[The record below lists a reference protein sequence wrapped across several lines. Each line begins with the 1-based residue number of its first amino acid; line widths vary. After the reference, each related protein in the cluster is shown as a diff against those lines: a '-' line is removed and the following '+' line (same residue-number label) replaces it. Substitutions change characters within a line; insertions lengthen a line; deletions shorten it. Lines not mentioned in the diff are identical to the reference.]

1 MNRQDIQ
8 AVQAISAYP
17 SLTITLPTHRTAPD
31 NQQDPIRVR
40 NLVAQ
45 ARDQLRAEFSHREIA
60 ALLERLERL
69 TANIDYRHALDGL
82 VIFVNTDF
90 DAKFYLPFTVPE
102 RVVVADRFLTRD
114 LVFAMNRTLRY
125 WVLALS
131 EQPTR
136 LFEGTLDT
144 LVEIQSGG
152 FPMTHEGPGGAA
164 PLPGGFGINPSAH
177 RDERHRQFFRS
188 VDAALKPFLA
198 QDPLPLGVVGVDR
211 YLAFWDEVTTHKEF
225 IRAILQGNY
234 DQASPHELAKAIWPL
249 IEKAQTERVQR
260 HLNELDGYVSQGR
273 VAATVGEAWR
283 KAHEGRGK
291 LLLVEKDYHEAGRL
305 DETGLLL
312 LPANDPNAP
321 DVIPDAVDEVIETVL
336 SKGGEVVFT
345 ENGQLADYQRIAL
358 ILRY

>member
-40 NLVAQ
+40 NLVTQ

-312 LPANDPNAP
+312 LPADDPNAP

>member
-40 NLVAQ
+40 NLVTQ